1 MRKNQ
6 LITSFAFVL
15 FVFTG
20 FYVIS
25 TSSYVRFWVDDFCS
39 AAFLRDN
46 GYWQAQILWWKNWT
60 GRFSYIAFLDFFE
73 LFGPNIVRVLPPLQY
88 LLILLIGFP
97 YSLLSIFFLINSPN
111 VIQSFYWMTGSLNY
125 FAPFIFLNMFL
136 FLLFRKTGKH
146 HRFFAFT
153 ILFIATGFNESFGV
167 ATILL
172 LIFLLT
178 FLKDLRKRNLILFG
192 LAAVIASLVFMR
204 LAPGNSVRSSTV
216 SHPGNVVDLI
226 TDTFYYSRWY
236 LIHLFYIKTFVLSL
250 LVLISGFFIFLN
262 KDRKYLLNPKRVI
275 LLSIIFCILITLS
288 VVGLT
293 YYAMNFEPP
302 EMVMSVVNNMI
313 IYLAVI
319 GSVALFDIYKNKIP
333 QILPK
338 LVFFLACILLIIN
351 INSDWRKVKNE
362 IGDYA
367 ITWDKAE
374 KDIINFDADDSVDV
388 NYIKAVGKLD
398 GLTEN
403 GGWVA
408 GCIASYY
415 KIGKIVV
422 K

>member
-302 EMVMSVVNNMI
+302 ERVMSVVNNMI

>member
-1 MRKNQ
+1 M
-6 LITSFAFVL
+6 
-15 FVFTG
+15 
-20 FYVIS
+20 
-25 TSSYVRFWVDDFCS
+25 
-39 AAFLRDN
+39 
-46 GYWQAQILWWKNWT
+46 
-60 GRFSYIAFLDFFE
+60 
-73 LFGPNIVRVLPPLQY
+73 
-88 LLILLIGFP
+88 
-97 YSLLSIFFLINSPN
+97 
-111 VIQSFYWMTGSLNY
+111 
-125 FAPFIFLNMFL
+125 
-136 FLLFRKTGKH
+136 
-146 HRFFAFT
+146 
-153 ILFIATGFNESFGV
+153 
-167 ATILL
+167 
-172 LIFLLT
+172 
-178 FLKDLRKRNLILFG
+178 
-192 LAAVIASLVFMR
+192 
-204 LAPGNSVRSSTV
+204 
-216 SHPGNVVDLI
+216 
-226 TDTFYYSRWY
+226 
-236 LIHLFYIKTFVLSL
+236 
-250 LVLISGFFIFLN
+250 
-262 KDRKYLLNPKRVI
+262 LNPKRVI

-302 EMVMSVVNNMI
+302 ERVMSVVNNMI

-374 KDIINFDADDSVDV
+374 KDIINFDGDDSVDV

>member
-60 GRFSYIAFLDFFE
+60 GRVLYFAFFAFFE

-302 EMVMSVVNNMI
+302 ERVMSVVNNMI